1 MKADEY
7 PDLKKAAELL
17 DGQIHRSP
25 MLRSQT
31 IDRALGCEV
40 HFKSE
45 HLQKTGS
52 FKVRGACYTLHS
64 MTAEERSK
72 GVITHSSGNH
82 GQALAWA
89 GKALDTKVH
98 VVVPED
104 APKVK
109 VEAMHTYGAQLHF
122 CAPGQAARE
131 QLCSELMDAH
141 GFSFVSPYDDPL
153 IITGQSTMMQE
164 CIEDISGLDA
174 AFVPVGG
181 GGLLAGALLAARQ
194 LQPDLKVFGAEPRN
208 ADDAFRSLESGVRQ
222 EQPAPKT
229 IADGLRTALG
239 IHNFAI
245 IQQEAEGIV
254 TVTEEEI
261 LEAMKWIYRYLKQA
275 IEPSA
280 AVSLAAIIK
289 EKDRWKGRKL
299 LSVLC
304 GGNSDLSSL
313 PF

>member
-25 MLRSQT
+25 ILRSQT
-31 IDRALGCEV
+31 IDKALGCEV

-52 FKVRGACYTLHS
+52 FKVRGACYTLRS

-89 GKALDTKVH
+89 GRALDTKVH

-109 VEAMHTYGAQLHF
+109 VEAMHAYGAQLHF

-141 GFSFVSPYDDPL
+141 GFSFVPPYDDPR

-174 AFVPVGG
+174 VRSRGG
-181 GGLLAGALLAARQ
+181 GGLWQ
-194 LQPDLKVFGAEPRN
+194 EPLWLPGSLTRPEGIREPLN
-208 ADDAFRSLESGVRQ
+208 ADDAFRWNCTAGTARTRHHGRRTE
-222 EQPAPKT
+222 
-229 IADGLRTALG
+229 DGLYTHRSFRG
-239 IHNFAI
+239 SRRNCHRI
-245 IQQEAEGIV
+245 
-254 TVTEEEI
+254 EEDI
-261 LEAMKWIYRYLKQA
+261 
-275 IEPSA
+275 
-280 AVSLAAIIK
+280 
-289 EKDRWKGRKL
+289 RKL
-299 LSVLC
+299 RDLPLFET
-304 GGNSDLSSL
+304 GG
-313 PF
+313 

>member
-1 MKADEY
+1 MKADKY

-17 DGQIHRSP
+17 EGQIHRSP
-25 MLRSQT
+25 ILRSQW
-31 IDRALGCEV
+31 IDKALGCEV

-89 GKALDTKVH
+89 GKALGTAVH

-109 VEAMHTYGAQLHF
+109 VEAMNAYGAQLHF
-122 CAPGQAARE
+122 CAPGQLARE
-131 QLCSELMDAH
+131 QRCSELMDAH
-141 GFSFVSPYDDPL
+141 GFSFVPPYDDQR

-164 CIEDISGLDA
+164 CIEDIDGLDA
-174 AFVPVGG
+174 AFIPVGG
-181 GGLLAGALLAARQ
+181 GGLLAGSLLAAGQ
-194 LQPDLKVFGAEPRN
+194 FQPDLKVFGAEPLN

-222 EQPAPKT
+222 EQPAPNT
-229 IADGLRTALG
+229 MADGLRTALG
-239 IHNFAI
+239 VQNFAI

-254 TVTEEEI
+254 TVTE
-261 LEAMKWIYRYLKQA
+261 
-275 IEPSA
+275 
-280 AVSLAAIIK
+280 
-289 EKDRWKGRKL
+289 
-299 LSVLC
+299 
-304 GGNSDLSSL
+304 
-313 PF
+313 